1 MLVLQHPEIPLHN
14 NPAELGAR
22 TMVRRRL
29 ISYGTRTGEG
39 TKAWDTF
46 LSLVATTRQLGL
58 SFFEYV
64 CDRISQLGRIK
75 PLAQIIREKA
85 NASPRGE
92 SWLQVLPLSPN
103 SG

>member
-1 MLVLQHPEIPLHN
+1 
-14 NPAELGAR
+14 
-22 TMVRRRL
+22 MVRRRL

-75 PLAQIIREKA
+75 PTFRTPTVTWGAGGL
-85 NASPRGE
+85 
-92 SWLQVLPLSPN
+92 
-103 SG
+103 